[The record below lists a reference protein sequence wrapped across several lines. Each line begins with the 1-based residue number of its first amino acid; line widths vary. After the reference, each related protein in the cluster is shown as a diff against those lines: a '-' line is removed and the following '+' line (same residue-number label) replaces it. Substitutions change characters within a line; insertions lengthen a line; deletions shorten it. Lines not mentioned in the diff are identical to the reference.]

1 MWIIIR
7 EANNSKRVCSQ
18 QGPHVPG
25 TAFGTYVPGTAFGT
39 YVLFLFQFP
48 PHFLYVFAC
57 SRRSSIVRCDR
68 VAKVV
73 CFVLV
78 ARDELRRVHGACV
91 NGGCTVILRV
101 GPPRCFMYNEQ
112 DRVCWGSHSHRVGKR
127 LEALLLPTHV
137 SYHFAS
143 HRLPANKFSQ

>member
-7 EANNSKRVCSQ
+7 EANNSKRGSVLSK
-18 QGPHVPG
+18 GPRTRNCLWNLRAVSVSVSATLFVHV
-25 TAFGTYVPGTAFGT
+25 
-39 YVLFLFQFP
+39 
-48 PHFLYVFAC
+48 
-57 SRRSSIVRCDR
+57 SRRSSIVRCGR
-68 VAKVV
+68 VAKVA

-78 ARDELRRVHGACV
+78 ARDELRRVRGAGV

-112 DRVCWGSHSHRVGKR
+112 DRVCWGSHSRRVGKR